1 MKKFFTT
8 ILKYLMLISLAF
20 IEAESQLENNSWTAD
35 STADNKRSTILP
47 HEETT
52 LGESP

>member
-1 MKKFFTT
+1 MKKFSTT

-35 STADNKRSTILP
+35 SSADYYKSNIFP

-52 LGESP
+52 LGESH